1 MFEIYIP
8 YSLEKN
14 IGKEYNRIM
23 GNLTVSHAVFMD
35 GDMMFLNSNF
45 GHIIQDYIDRCP
57 DAVLTCKTNRTHRL
71 SESQRDNQC
80 NSENVWE
87 CLIHAKNLSD
97 RSVSIATG
105 PLSMLL
111 MVIPKKVWEQ
121 HNFTEVNKYRPDET
135 NMLGVDN
142 DWTNRIRAAG
152 VPVYVMNG
160 LFMYHQYRLLTGEK
174 THLL

>member
-1 MFEIYIP
+1 
-8 YSLEKN
+8 
-14 IGKEYNRIM
+14 M

-45 GHIIQDYIDRCP
+45 GHIIQDYIDSYP

-87 CLIHAKNLSD
+87 CLTHAKNLSD

-142 DWTNRIRAAG
+142 DWTNRIRAAC